1 MGDNCA
7 PEGSIGA
14 GSLEDG
20 VRGVG
25 LAGGAGGRFLSERWP
40 AQTPSSCS
48 CGGRGTGAVGAGARR
63 ASEMGRTVAPP
74 HQIDA
79 GGDRDAR
86 NWGADGGTSQ
96 ERAGQ
101 HADIE
106 RLQVAGG

>member
-1 MGDNCA
+1 MG
-7 PEGSIGA
+7 GG
-14 GSLEDG
+14 DG
-20 VRGVG
+20 KQRKLGELWQG

-86 NWGADGGTSQ
+86 NWGAGGVPHRTAGDAQTS
-96 ERAGQ
+96 RGC
-101 HADIE
+101 
-106 RLQVAGG
+106 R